1 MRRARRSR
9 ATLFG
14 ALSETF
20 GALSGAFL
28 FVTFEVLFSADF
40 GALFETFGAVF
51 GIFGTL
57 FGIFE
62 AQFGIHCYFAI
73 DVNRPITLIES
84 HLEQFG
90 SFGQVGLLHSH
101 LTPNVAQRSGTL
113 SYDICQYSGERLS

>member
-51 GIFGTL
+51 GT
-57 FGIFE
+57 FE

-73 DVNRPITLIES
+73 DVNRAITLIES

-113 SYDICQYSGERLS
+113 SYDICQYSGKRLS